1 MNALNIMKVLVKN
14 STDMEKIGM
23 LSVPESGVKDF
34 FTNMFGEGIIEYRG
48 AARPGCNY
56 LFTYGD
62 ELGSIFDVLLFT
74 ADKQTIAMVR
84 VD

>member
-34 FTNMFGEGIIEYRG
+34 FTNIFGEGIIE
-48 AARPGCNY
+48 
-56 LFTYGD
+56 
-62 ELGSIFDVLLFT
+62 
-74 ADKQTIAMVR
+74 
-84 VD
+84 

>member
-1 MNALNIMKVLVKN
+1 MNALSILKVLVKN

-34 FTNMFGEGIIEYRG
+34 LTAMFGNGVTDYRG
-48 AARPGCNY
+48 AVIPGAHY
-56 LFTYGD
+56 LYTFGD
-62 ELGSIFDVLLFT
+62 ELDSIFDVLLLT
-74 ADKQTIAMVR
+74 PEKHTIAMVR